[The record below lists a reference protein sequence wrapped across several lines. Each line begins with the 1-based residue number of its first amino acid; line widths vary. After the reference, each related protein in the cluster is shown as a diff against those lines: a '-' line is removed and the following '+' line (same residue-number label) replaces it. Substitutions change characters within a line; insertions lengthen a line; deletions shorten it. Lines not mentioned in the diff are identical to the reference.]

1 MDKKELMMLQALPLN
16 LKVAKSKLR
25 IEEFIRHFGVNGVY
39 ISFSG
44 GVDSTVLAHLVRSL
58 YSEIPSVFSDT
69 GLEFPELKEFV
80 NTFENVVTV
89 RPKKS
94 FKQVLK
100 EYGYPVISKKVS
112 RALKDLKNPTTKNIT
127 VRNLYLT
134 GKTKDGRDCKSRKL
148 SDKYLYLI
156 NAPFKISNRC
166 CDLMKKEPLHRYEKE
181 TGRRPIIGTQAEE
194 SKDREFAYLSHG
206 CINWNKESC
215 NPLGFW
221 TKSDILQ
228 YIKENNLK
236 YCSVYGEIK
245 ESLSLSGK
253 KEFITT
259 GESRT
264 GCIYCPFGANKEK
277 GDRRRFVRL
286 SKTHPQLFNYC
297 IGGGR
302 FDKNGLWGPSSKG
315 LGFGYVLDYI
325 GVEYVDLKGQIK
337 GQVSFFDD

>member
-1 MDKKELMMLQALPLN
+1 MLQALPLDI
-16 LKVAKSKLR
+16 KIAKTKLR
-25 IEEFIRHFGVNGVY
+25 IEEFVRHYSSDGVY

-58 YSEIPSVFSDT
+58 YPEIPLVFSDT

-80 NTFENVVTV
+80 KTFNNVVTV

-94 FKQVLK
+94 FKQVIT
-100 EYGYPVISKKVS
+100 ECGYPVISKKVS
-112 RALKDLKNPTTKNIT
+112 RALKDLQNPTLKNIR

-134 GKTKDGRDCKSRKL
+134 GITSEGKTCKSRKL
-148 SDKYLYLI
+148 ANKYLYLVD
-156 NAPFKISNRC
+156 APFKISNRC
-166 CDLMKKEPLHRYEKE
+166 CDLMKKEPLHRYEKD
-181 TGRRPIIGTQAEE
+181 TCRRPFIGTQAEE
-194 SKDREFAYLSHG
+194 SKDRTDAYLKNG

-215 NPLGFW
+215 SPLGFW

-228 YIKENNLK
+228 YIKENNLR

-245 ESLSLSGK
+245 ESLSLDGK
-253 KEFITT
+253 KEYITT
-259 GESRT
+259 GETRT

-277 GDRRRFVRL
+277 GDRRRFIRL

-297 IGGGR
+297 ISGGK

-325 GVEYVDLKGQIK
+325 GVEYVDLKRQIK